1 MKKILLSLFWF
12 ITLWLL
18 NFSSAEIYDFT
29 TYDQQLLISSSSDIY
44 LYNEFYN
51 SPVICFDTMSPG
63 WAGAVSFNWNT
74 YSLVWQFIS
83 CYMFLNN
90 IPYHL
95 DVWGW
100 SIRVKMYF
108 DSSTIDN
115 DFSSSCDYS
124 QYEAQINTLSW
135 NLATC
140 QSNYDT
146 LNFNCNN
153 LDSSYKSCLS
163 NLSTCQSDFN
173 SCQNSSACDYSW
185 YILESEIN
193 SWYCLVNWLCPSSE
207 ICNDS
212 DYSNLFIYS
221 NNKYF
226 SITWTNN
233 IYVNLP
239 SYLWYDY
246 DYSNA
251 WNDLD
256 IDVWMVVD
264 EDYIDWLNAVQ
275 NYKPT
280 SEDFTKLIW
289 TLAPYSKILIFCV
302 FLFIIWAW
310 IKKPFKSKKL

>member
-1 MKKILLSLFWF
+1 MKKILLSLFWI
-12 ITLWLL
+12 ITLWL
-18 NFSSAEIYDFT
+18 NFWYCQNCNFNDIYDNDYIIQTFNYT
-29 TYDQQLLISSSSDIY
+29 DNSISNYNFYCAFVQFNIDWNIYYSNISFEYWWYAFNPSMLNWSFNNWLVKQLFLCDSSS
-44 LYNEFYN
+44 ER
-51 SPVICFDTMSPG
+51 
-63 WAGAVSFNWNT
+63 SFHIRDLQINWNVN
-74 YSLVWQFIS
+74 VWVITIKEIPVDFFEDHYWYDVS
-83 CYMFLNN
+83 C
-90 IPYHL
+90 P
-95 DVWGW
+95 DCP
-100 SIRVKMYF
+100 
-108 DSSTIDN
+108 
-115 DFSSSCDYS
+115 SCS
-124 QYEAQINTLSW
+124 ECESE
-135 NLATC
+135 
-140 QSNYDT
+140 
-146 LNFNCNN
+146 
-153 LDSSYKSCLS
+153 
-163 NLSTCQSDFN
+163 LSTCQSDLN
-173 SCQNSSACDYSW
+173 SCQNSSSCDYSW

-226 SITWTNN
+226 PITWTNN